1 MAQKFTVRANADWQ
15 EPFVLKQ
22 DVERWRLDDYDVE
35 MHIKAA
41 AGTGTALVTLSPADG
56 SLVIVDPVEGRVEVF
71 VPRET
76 FVSTLPPGSYVFDFH
91 LTRRDTDAA
100 RRFQTSTDTCM
111 LVVVAGVTYPEA

>member
-35 MHIKAA
+35 MHIKGA
-41 AGTGTALVTLSPADG
+41 AGTGVPLVTLSPADG
-56 SLVIVDPVEGRVEVF
+56 SLVIVDPVEARLEIF
-71 VPRET
+71 VPRESFDGT
-76 FVSTLPPGSYVFDFH
+76 PLGVGTYVFDFH
-91 LTRRDTDAA
+91 LTNRATGI
-100 RRFQTSTDTCM
+100 QTSTDTCV